1 MPMAPGIPVD
11 PTAQA
16 SQGAGLNPANFLI
29 AAAEMH
35 NSGQL
40 SSPDPAGKALQT
52 GKVAGKRKRL
62 QVVK

>member
-1 MPMAPGIPVD
+1 MPIAPGTIQD
-11 PTAQA
+11 STSA
-16 SQGAGLNPANFLI
+16 STSGGLNPANFLI

-40 SSPDPAGKALQT
+40 SSPVPAGKDLQT
-52 GKVAGKRKRL
+52 GKTSGKRKHM